1 MEIVKFKRSISLAEF
16 ANTFLPFGIILIA
29 ALLAAEFS
37 PNLNLHRAIY
47 AFWAST
53 LLLIPAIYLYISLG
67 KLAKSNNYWLLLW
80 TFSFV
85 AYLVHLFY
93 EVFVISG
100 NVKETFVAGGTAI
113 ATVKLILGFWWG
125 LDIALAW
132 FGDSSAKWIQIER
145 IGINIYV
152 GLSFLIVNL
161 IFQEGLARTLGVIL
175 AIAIVVAL
183 LVRSQDPL
191 NNQNIEDL
199 PPGSFG
205 LPLIGETIALA
216 WDNHKFYRDRL
227 QKYGSVFKTHL
238 FGKPVIAF
246 IGPEAF
252 TFFLD
257 QKYFTREKAN
267 PQPIQELL
275 DWESLPLLDGEQH
288 RDRKNLI
295 LQAFTPQAFD
305 KYIPLIEEVATY
317 YLKQW
322 EQLGSF
328 AWIPEYR
335 KLSASLTNA
344 LFTGGVP
351 GPTSE
356 AVGEIIETFVKGF
369 TSVPI
374 NLRWNGYGKAL
385 QSRDKLLALIDKA
398 IAHHRHQP
406 QQDML
411 GILLQTRREDGS
423 SLTDEQL
430 RREVLHLFFAAYG
443 GIYISLTFLSMTL
456 AQHPE
461 MMMRAREEVNA
472 HVPDGSLNM
481 ERLQDLV
488 YLKKIAY
495 EIRRFYPINAATF
508 FAQAKQ
514 ECEFQNYRIP
524 KGWGAVGGIHTTM
537 HLPQVFPQPEQFKPC
552 RFAPEQFAA
561 LPENSYVPHGG
572 GAPDSHRCPGE
583 DLITVLIKVI
593 AVHLLR
599 KYNWELPPQNL
610 ELNCNLFPIPQDGL
624 KVNFGLNKELLERK
638 AVS

>member
-1 MEIVKFKRSISLAEF
+1 MGIVK
-16 ANTFLPFGIILIA
+16 
-29 ALLAAEFS
+29 
-37 PNLNLHRAIY
+37 
-47 AFWAST
+47 
-53 LLLIPAIYLYISLG
+53 
-67 KLAKSNNYWLLLW
+67 
-80 TFSFV
+80 V
-85 AYLVHLFY
+85 
-93 EVFVISG
+93 
-100 NVKETFVAGGTAI
+100 
-113 ATVKLILGFWWG
+113 
-125 LDIALAW
+125 
-132 FGDSSAKWIQIER
+132 
-145 IGINIYV
+145 
-152 GLSFLIVNL
+152 LS
-161 IFQEGLARTLGVIL
+161 EGLARILGVIL

-183 LVRSQDPL
+183 FVRCLTTSRYASTQDPL

-205 LPLIGETIALA
+205 LPLLGETIALA
-216 WDNHKFYRDRL
+216 SDNHKFYRDRL

-252 TFFLD
+252 SFFLD
-257 QKYFTREKAN
+257 QKYFTREQAN

-275 DWESLPLLDGEQH
+275 DWESLPLLDGEKH

-305 KYIPLIEEVATY
+305 KYIPLMEDVTTY
-317 YLKQW
+317 YLKEW

-369 TSVPI
+369 TSVPV

-385 QSRDKLLALIDKA
+385 QSRNKLLALIDKA
-398 IAHHRHQP
+398 IAQHRQQP

-411 GILLQTRREDGS
+411 GILLETRREDGS
-423 SLTDEQL
+423 SLTNEQL

-472 HVPDGSLNM
+472 HVPHGSLNM
-481 ERLQDLV
+481 EQLKDLV
-488 YLKKIAY
+488 YLKKIAD

-508 FAQAKQ
+508 FAQVKQ

-537 HLPQVFPQPEQFKPC
+537 HLPQVFPEPEQFKPC
-552 RFAPEQFAA
+552 RFAPEQFAG

-624 KVNFGLNKELLERK
+624 KVNFGLNKELLGRK
-638 AVS
+638 AM